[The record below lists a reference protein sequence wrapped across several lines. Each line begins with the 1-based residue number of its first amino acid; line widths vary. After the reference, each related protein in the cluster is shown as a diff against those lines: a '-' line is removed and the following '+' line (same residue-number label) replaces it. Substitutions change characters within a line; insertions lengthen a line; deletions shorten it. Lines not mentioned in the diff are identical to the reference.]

1 MRAMKIRSFRYDL
14 LPLKDKLFRLALRIT
29 LNRPEAEDIVQ
40 DTMLK
45 VWEKREQTG
54 DIDSIEAY
62 CMTTC
67 RNLALDLTRRRE
79 RANLPLDEASADVE
93 DSSLG
98 VEEKMEQEER
108 LKKVHDIFNRLPEK
122 QRTIMQLR
130 DIEGKSVRET
140 AEIAGMTEENVKVT
154 LFRARKAIREEFG
167 KTATEQ

>member
-1 MRAMKIRSFRYDL
+1 MKITSFRYDL

-45 VWEKREQTG
+45 AWEKKDQTG

-62 CMTTC
+62 CMTIC

-79 RANLPLDEASADVE
+79 RTSISLDENPHDVE
-93 DSSLG
+93 DTSPG
-98 VEEKMEQEER
+98 ADEKIEQEER
-108 LKKVHDIFNRLPEK
+108 LRKVHAIFSRLPEK
-122 QRTIMQLR
+122 QRTVMQLR

-140 AEIAGMTEENVKVT
+140 AEITGMTEENIKVI

-167 KTATEQ
+167 KTTAQ

>member
-1 MRAMKIRSFRYDL
+1 M

-140 AEIAGMTEENVKVT
+140 AEIAGMTEENVKVI

>member
-79 RANLPLDEASADVE
+79 RESLPLDKATADVE
-93 DSSLG
+93 DSSQG

-108 LKKVHDIFNRLPEK
+108 LSRVHDIFNRLPEK

-140 AEIAGMTEENVKVT
+140 AEITGMTEENVKVT

-167 KTATEQ
+167 KTATE